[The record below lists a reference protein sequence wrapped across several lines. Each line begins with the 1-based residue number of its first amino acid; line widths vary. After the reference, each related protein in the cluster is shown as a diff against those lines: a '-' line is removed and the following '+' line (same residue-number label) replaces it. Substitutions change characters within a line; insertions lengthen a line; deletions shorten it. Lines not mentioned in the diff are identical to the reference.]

1 MQRTQSE
8 RLNRP
13 AAPPRRSRA
22 WTAAA
27 VALAVVLLVVASFT
41 VPIPIFYGQL
51 PGPIQDVERLIE
63 ADGRRTY
70 SSEGALF
77 MTTVTFDTQIT
88 LVEWIVASVDPTKSV
103 VERDQITGG
112 LSFDQLERIQLQEM
126 RSSQSAATVVAATAL
141 GADAPEGDGA
151 TIADV
156 VQEPAKGDLEH
167 GDRIVAIDGSRVDTA
182 CDVYALLHERHPG
195 DDVEVTFVRGASE
208 ETLKLVAASNPVDP
222 GRAFLGI
229 AMRSDYDFDPGFE
242 VNFDTG
248 RVAGPSAG
256 LMLSLG
262 LYDRLTPEDLT
273 EGRSIAGT
281 GTITCDGSVGPIG
294 GIEQKIAAAEARGA
308 DAFLTPAAN
317 VPAARSAA
325 DDIEIVEI
333 SSFDDA
339 LSYLQG
345 R

>member
-1 MQRTQSE
+1 M
-8 RLNRP
+8 
-13 AAPPRRSRA
+13 APPHRSRA

-27 VALAVVLLVVASFT
+27 VVLAVVLLVVASFT
-41 VPIPIFYGQL
+41 IPIPIFYGQL
-51 PGPIQDVERLIE
+51 PGPIQDVERLVE
-63 ADGRRTY
+63 VEGRRTY

-77 MTTVTFDTQIT
+77 MTTVTFDTQVT
-88 LVEWIVASVDPTKSV
+88 LVEWIVAAVDPTKTV

-112 LSFDQLERIQLQEM
+112 MSFDQLERIQLQEM
-126 RSSQSAATVVAATAL
+126 RSSQSAAIVVAATAL

-156 VQEPAKGDLEH
+156 IQEPAEGELERD
-167 GDRIVAIDGSRVDTA
+167 DRIVAIDGSEVDTV
-182 CDVYALLHERHPG
+182 CDVYALLHEREPG
-195 DDVEVTFVRGASE
+195 DTVEITVVGGSAE
-208 ETLKLVAASNPVDP
+208 ETFTLEAASNPVDP
-222 GRAFLGI
+222 GQAFLGI
-229 AMRSDYDFDPGFE
+229 AMRSDYDFEPGFE

-281 GTITCDGSVGPIG
+281 GSITCDGSVGPIG

-308 DAFLTPAAN
+308 DAFLTPTAN
-317 VPAARSAA
+317 VPAARSVA

-339 LSYLQG
+339 LAYLQG
-345 R
+345 G

>member
-1 MQRTQSE
+1 MPGTQPE
-8 RLNRP
+8 RQPL
-13 AAPPRRSRA
+13 RRSRA

-27 VALAVVLLVVASFT
+27 IALGVVLLVVASFT
-41 VPIPIFYGQL
+41 IPIPIFYGQL
-51 PGPIQDVERLIE
+51 PGPIQDVERLVE
-63 ADGRRTY
+63 VDGRRTY

-77 MTTVTFDTQIT
+77 MTTVSFDTQVT
-88 LVEWIVASVDPTKSV
+88 LVEWIVAAIDPTKTV

-112 LSFDQLERIQLQEM
+112 MSFDQLERIQLQEM
-126 RSSQSAATVVAATAL
+126 RNSQSAATVVAATAL
-141 GADAPEGDGA
+141 GADPPEGDGA
-151 TIADV
+151 AIADV
-156 VQEPAKGDLEH
+156 VQEPAEGELQR
-167 GDRIVAIDGSRVDTA
+167 GDRIVAIDGSTVDTV
-182 CDVYALLHERHPG
+182 CDVYALLHERDPG
-195 DDVEVTFVRGASE
+195 DAVEVTVVRGSSE
-208 ETLKLVAASNPVDP
+208 ETFTLEAASNPVDP
-222 GRAFLGI
+222 GQAFLGI
-229 AMRSDYDFDPGFE
+229 AMESDYEFDPGFE
-242 VNFDTG
+242 VKFDTG

-262 LYDRLTPEDLT
+262 LYDQLTPEDLT

-317 VPAARSAA
+317 VPAARSVA

-333 SSFDDA
+333 SSFGDA
-339 LSYLQG
+339 LAYLQG